1 MKHKLFLIVL
11 SVAAICTIGIVW
23 RQGRSRDAVDSEL
36 ARVGELSYQVQSLVG
51 VKGVWVLV
59 DYLDEDAMSTGVT
72 EDQFKQD
79 VESELRLAGI
89 KVNSREERSAFKDG
103 AYLHVDINTVT
114 YNDSPNIAFSVSIE
128 LSQPVGLRTGLSMSV
143 RGITWHDRSMGMC
156 PGSAF
161 AERVRQDVKAGV
173 DLFIDEYFIA
183 NPEK

>member
-1 MKHKLFLIVL
+1 MSL
-11 SVAAICTIGIVW
+11 AAICTIGIVW
-23 RQGRSRDAVDSEL
+23 RQGQSRDDAEGEL
-36 ARVGELSYQVQSLVG
+36 SRVGELPYQIQSLVG

-59 DYLDEDAMSTGVT
+59 DYLDDDALSMGLT
-72 EDQFKQD
+72 EDQLKQE

-89 KVNSREERSAFKDG
+89 KVNSREERAAFKDG
-103 AYLHVDINTVT
+103 AYLHVDVNTVT

-128 LSQPVGLRTGLSMSV
+128 LSQPVELLTGLSMSV

-161 AERVRQDVKAGV
+161 AERSREDVKAGV